1 MNLNAVTSEE
11 LWGVYY
17 AYLDCFTNSTPIVA
31 PETTKEKLI
40 SVLEQCRTNV
50 LQKASGWDQ
59 SGLDG
64 PKYMHR
70 PNINRIL
77 HAYIG
82 MIHDKLLY
90 KLKHTV

>member
-1 MNLNAVTSEE
+1 MNLDAVTSEE

-17 AYLDCFTNSTPIVA
+17 AYLDYFASSTPIVG
-31 PETTKEKLI
+31 PELNKEELI
-40 SVLEQCRTNV
+40 NVLGQCRTNV
-50 LQKASGWDQ
+50 SQKVSGWDQ

-77 HAYIG
+77 YAYIG
-82 MIHDKLLY
+82 MVHDKLLY
-90 KLKHTV
+90 KLKYTI